1 MGTCS
6 MHMDSFDLAMSKSFG
21 DHLVYFSLNCCKDH
35 TQLMEKQ
42 TYENLGPWVTMQHAY
57 WYF

>member
-42 TYENLGPWVTMQHAY
+42 TYENLGPWVTM
-57 WYF
+57 